1 LAYYG
6 SAPVVESPV
15 RWKSAALD
23 NKDNAMRKALQST
36 GIVGLCLLG
45 TLACSQSEPEG
56 IVAARSGLS
65 VAQVPQFRAEGS
77 WPKLPSQWIMAVV
90 ASTWIDQQDHLWVLQ
105 RPNTLSAAER
115 PRAAAPVLEFDAQG
129 TFIQAWGGPGAGYDW
144 PETEHGIYIDPRGFV
159 WIGGN
164 RNDDQI
170 LKFTRAGEFVMQ
182 IGTGGMP
189 KSNADTANL
198 WRPADMFVHAPT
210 NELFVADGYGNKR
223 IIVFDADTGA
233 FKRMWGAF
241 GNTPADDVRTSAG
254 GDAGPT
260 LHALGPDGDF
270 QFVPPVHAVKVSTDG
285 LVYVADRGGRRV
297 QIFTLAGRFVDQVFI
312 GRECRAPDCGNGQ
325 TAAGIGFSPDTEQ
338 RYLYV
343 ANRSQ
348 AQIMVFDR
356 KSLSFLDAFGSWGSG
371 PGQFGT
377 LHHLSVDSQ
386 GNLYTAEVTPLQPE
400 NRRVQKFTLTGFAP
414 LPVVSKN
421 R

>member
-1 LAYYG
+1 LRNVLQ
-6 SAPVVESPV
+6 P
-15 RWKSAALD
+15 AAIL
-23 NKDNAMRKALQST
+23 L
-36 GIVGLCLLG
+36 LWLLG
-45 TLACSQSEPEG
+45 STACSQDEPERAEPVQAN
-56 IVAARSGLS
+56 VAVR
-65 VAQVPQFRAEGS
+65 QVPQFRAEGS
-77 WPKLPSQWIMAVV
+77 WPNLPSQWVMAIV
-90 ASTWIDQQDHLWVLQ
+90 ASTWIDTQDHLWVLQ
-105 RPNTLSAAER
+105 RPNTLSDAER
-115 PRAAAPVLEFDAQG
+115 PRAAPPVLEFDAQG
-129 TFIQAWGGPGAGYDW
+129 NFVQGWGGPGAGYDW
-144 PETEHGIYIDPRGFV
+144 PATEHGIYIDPRGFV

-164 RNDDQI
+164 GNEDQI
-170 LKFTRAGEFVMQ
+170 LKFSRTGEFIMQ
-182 IGTGGMP
+182 IGQGGAP
-189 KSNADTANL
+189 KTNADVENL

-223 IIVFDADTGA
+223 VIVFDADTGD

-241 GNTPADDVRTSAG
+241 GNAPADDAPAPPG
-254 GDAGPT
+254 GNVEPRP
-260 LHALGPDGDF
+260 HALGPDGDP
-270 QFVPPVHAVKVSTDG
+270 QFVPPVHAVKVSADG

-297 QIFTLAGRFVDQVFI
+297 QIFTLAGRFIDQLFI

-325 TAAGIGFSPDTEQ
+325 TAAGIGFSPDAEQ

-356 KSLSFLDAFGSWGSG
+356 STLSFLDAFGSWGSG

-400 NRRVQKFTLTGFAP
+400 NRRVQKFTLTGYTP

-421 R
+421 